1 VPRTTLCASVV
12 FGSVFQGT
20 GTGGLVSTSYAI
32 EHTAHARV
40 FYGSWERQK
49 CSPKLTSDNSSHQ
62 IRTDP
67 KSKDLT
73 AFLAI
78 HGQFNSR

>member
-1 VPRTTLCASVV
+1 MQNP
-12 FGSVFQGT
+12 
-20 GTGGLVSTSYAI
+20 

-40 FYGSWERQK
+40 SYGSWERQK

-67 KSKDLT
+67 KSEDLT